1 MASKA
6 TSKPFDARFFFPTTL
21 TMTELTFSFP
31 AAVSLTTAVAGALE
45 YKSIVRTVLPLTT
58 IATCPD
64 VDDFLN
70 HNTIDLDGTED
81 LSVAPAVELAV
92 T

>member
-1 MASKA
+1 M
-6 TSKPFDARFFFPTTL
+6 PFDARFFFPTTL

-31 AAVSLTTAVAGALE
+31 AAVSLTTAVAGVFE
-45 YKSIVRTVLPLTT
+45 YKSTVRTVLPLTT

-70 HNTIDLDGTED
+70 HNTIDFDGTED

>member
-1 MASKA
+1 
-6 TSKPFDARFFFPTTL
+6 
-21 TMTELTFSFP
+21 
-31 AAVSLTTAVAGALE
+31 
-45 YKSIVRTVLPLTT
+45 VRTVLPLTT